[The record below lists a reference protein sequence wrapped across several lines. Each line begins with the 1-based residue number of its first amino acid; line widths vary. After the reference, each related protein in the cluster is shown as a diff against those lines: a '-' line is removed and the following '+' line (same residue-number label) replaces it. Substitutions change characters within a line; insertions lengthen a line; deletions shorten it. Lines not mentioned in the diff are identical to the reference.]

1 MSVEPVTRKDGSRGW
16 KRRWREYGY
25 ERARTFNLKRDADA
39 WDREVARRRQLGPIA
54 VQQLTARGGPTL
66 NQWTEERWA
75 PEHAALL
82 AVSTRQRYAEVYAGH
97 IEPWLGDVPL
107 GQFSAPLLHGWQAER
122 IRAGIGPGSIH
133 KARTLLSSILRHA
146 AEAGVIMANPLS
158 LVRARKADQRNAVE
172 PLSPTTI
179 ERIRTAML
187 NPAPREIT
195 ASSPGQRT
203 RRRYELPAPGTPAT
217 RQRDALIV
225 SILAYAGLRPGE
237 LRALPFDA
245 VRENT
250 ILVQRAANPD
260 GTVKPTKNKQHRTVR
275 LSPALAQDVREYRLA
290 IGRPPEKSLILLDD
304 AKPWDRNVWQM
315 WRTDRWAP
323 ACRAAGLDPVP
334 RPYDLRHSF
343 ASLLLAEGR
352 QPRWVAD
359 QLGHSLAVLLSTY
372 AHLIDEYAEAPNID
386 ADAEIAKARRLVVS
400 TWCLRSPHEPSGSSG
415 RPTAKVLICWAFPR
429 IPLPGF
435 EPGFPP

>member
-1 MSVEPVTRKDGSRGW
+1 
-16 KRRWREYGY
+16 
-25 ERARTFNLKRDADA
+25 
-39 WDREVARRRQLGPIA
+39 
-54 VQQLTARGGPTL
+54 
-66 NQWTEERWA
+66 
-75 PEHAALL
+75 
-82 AVSTRQRYAEVYAGH
+82 
-97 IEPWLGDVPL
+97 
-107 GQFSAPLLHGWQAER
+107 
-122 IRAGIGPGSIH
+122 
-133 KARTLLSSILRHA
+133 
-146 AEAGVIMANPLS
+146 
-158 LVRARKADQRNAVE
+158 
-172 PLSPTTI
+172 
-179 ERIRTAML
+179 
-187 NPAPREIT
+187 
-195 ASSPGQRT
+195 
-203 RRRYELPAPGTPAT
+203 
-217 RQRDALIV
+217 
-225 SILAYAGLRPGE
+225 
-237 LRALPFDA
+237 

-386 ADAEIAKARRLVVS
+386 ADAEIAEARRRVGVHLVS
-400 TWCLRSPHEPSGSSG
+400 TAAR
-415 RPTAKVLICWAFPR
+415 
-429 IPLPGF
+429 
-435 EPGFPP
+435 